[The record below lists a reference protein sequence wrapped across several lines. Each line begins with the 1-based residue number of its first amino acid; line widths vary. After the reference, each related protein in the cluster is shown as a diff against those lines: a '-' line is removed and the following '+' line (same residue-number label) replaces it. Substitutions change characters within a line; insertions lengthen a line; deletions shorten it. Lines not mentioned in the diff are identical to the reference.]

1 MLFLELFTSFF
12 RIGILS
18 FGGGYASLPLIEQ
31 QIINNRGWMTAQEF
45 IDVLTI
51 SEMTPGAISINAA
64 TFVGTHMAGI
74 PGALVATFGVV
85 LPSLIIVLLLAML
98 YFKFQDIE
106 MVQGVIQGLR
116 PAVVALIAT
125 AGVTI
130 FLTALFGSAEM
141 PLNFANINFISLA
154 LIIGC
159 LILFRTTKMGPVKVM
174 LLSGLIGMVVY
185 TI

>member
-130 FLTALFGSAEM
+130 FLTAFVDSAEI
-141 PLNFANINFISLA
+141 PLNF
-154 LIIGC
+154 
-159 LILFRTTKMGPVKVM
+159 
-174 LLSGLIGMVVY
+174 
-185 TI
+185 

>member
-1 MLFLELFTSFF
+1 
-12 RIGILS
+12 
-18 FGGGYASLPLIEQ
+18 
-31 QIINNRGWMTAQEF
+31 
-45 IDVLTI
+45 I

-130 FLTALFGSAEM
+130 FLIALFGSAEM
-141 PLNFANINFISLA
+141 PLTFAIFYFISLA

>member
-1 MLFLELFTSFF
+1 MIFWELFTSFF

-31 QIINNRGWMTAQEF
+31 QIIEGHGWMTAKEF

-64 TFVGTHMAGI
+64 TFVGSHVAGI
-74 PGALVATFGVV
+74 PGSLVATFGVT
-85 LPSLIIVLLLAML
+85 LPSFIIVLILAAL
-98 YFKFQDIE
+98 YFKFQNMQ

-130 FLTALFGSAEM
+130 FLTALFGSSEM
-141 PLNFANINFISLA
+141 PLNFANLNYISLA
-154 LIIGC
+154 LVIGC
-159 LILFRTTKMGPVKVM
+159 LVLFRKTKLGPVQVM
-174 LLSGLIGMVVY
+174 LLSGVLGMVIY
-185 TI
+185 SF